1 MKPLL
6 TFLILPFLAHS
17 QLKIGMT
24 AGISSKNCAV
34 GELYSSV
41 PLSKK
46 VLLYPLAIKIHSRM
60 QDPCTPVIYEA
71 RAGYKI
77 KPFEFYSGIGYH
89 FAGMDNRKEF
99 EQYQGLKPAAGI
111 IWHVWKR
118 VIVSGA
124 VSGNVYTL
132 QFGLN

>member
-1 MKPLL
+1 MKLL
-6 TFLILPFLAHS
+6 AFVILPFFAHS

-24 AGISSKNCAV
+24 AGISSKQCAV

-60 QDPCTPVIYEA
+60 QDPCTPVIYES
-71 RAGYKI
+71 RIGYKI
-77 KPFEFYSGIGYH
+77 KHFELYSGIGYH
-89 FAGMDNRKEF
+89 FAGMDNKQEYK
-99 EQYQGLKPAAGI
+99 QYQGLKPAAGV

-118 VIVSGA
+118 VIITCA
-124 VSGNVYTL
+124 VSGNVYTF
-132 QFGLN
+132 QAGVN